1 MKGHGKIHPKD
12 WSLSKRFEH
21 LLFDVITDI
30 DNIISDVDNCDADIQ
45 TRYNFSLQGS
55 LDTLKSKI
63 DDIQN
68 LKDEI
73 YENEIGVEKLKEEIF
88 ERAIS

>member
-1 MKGHGKIHPKD
+1 MEGHGKIHSKD

-21 LLFDVITDI
+21 LLFDAITDI
-30 DNIISDVDNCDADIQ
+30 DNMIIESARAEGYVD
-45 TRYNFSLQGS
+45 TSSLVSALGEVKN
-55 LDTLKSKI
+55 TL

-73 YENEIGVEKLKEEIF
+73 YENEIDVMKLKEEIF